1 MNPKVFDSFVQRPGR
16 APGHF
21 RNYPLSDLLL
31 PPPWMRF
38 CASFSL
44 DSADYITERF
54 FMKCGGCVFCAP
66 VEWPVPSRAVGRPVQ
81 RPGRAPGQ
89 NARWAESQLKPNY
102 FTSETTSR
110 AIYYSPPQG
119 PLYIKKIILPC
130 IPMFG
135 RRF

>member
-1 MNPKVFDSFVQRPGR
+1 
-16 APGHF
+16 
-21 RNYPLSDLLL
+21 
-31 PPPWMRF
+31 MRF

-66 VEWPVPSRAVGRPVQ
+66 VEWPVPSRAIGRPVQ

-119 PLYIKKIILPC
+119 PLYIKKSYFRVYQCSGDGFNDERHLYLKIHTKAHWLLSGLSLIK
-130 IPMFG
+130 I
-135 RRF
+135 